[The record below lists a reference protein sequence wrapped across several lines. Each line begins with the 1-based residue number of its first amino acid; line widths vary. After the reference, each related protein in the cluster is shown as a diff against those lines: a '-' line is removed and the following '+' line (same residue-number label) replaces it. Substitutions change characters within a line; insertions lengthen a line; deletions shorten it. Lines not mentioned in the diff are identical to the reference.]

1 MKASAAQL
9 ASAIDRIGSARGDV
23 RLFLLHGNDDAGAAE
38 HAARLGRVMGAD
50 AERIDLDGA
59 ALKANPGLL
68 ADEAAS
74 LSLFGGKRW
83 VRVSAMGEESLE
95 AVTLLLSAP
104 HAGNPVVA
112 LAPSVKASGKL
123 VKAAIAAPAVLSLAC
138 YQPEGKAAAMLAAD
152 LARAHGV
159 RLMGDTA
166 AAMFA
171 AAGGDR
177 AVLTREI
184 EKLALFLDAAPDRP
198 REATAEALALI
209 GAGVDEAELG
219 SAVEALVGGRPD
231 LLGAELIELEAAGT
245 MIPTMRALARRLIAL
260 AEMRATVDAGESPDV
275 AVERHRVFFKERDST
290 IRLLRA
296 WSSPQIAQALARVR
310 RAERG
315 IMSGGGNAGVTGAHE
330 LVALSRAA
338 ARRL

>member
-1 MKASAAQL
+1 
-9 ASAIDRIGSARGDV
+9 
-23 RLFLLHGNDDAGAAE
+23 
-38 HAARLGRVMGAD
+38 
-50 AERIDLDGA
+50 
-59 ALKANPGLL
+59 
-68 ADEAAS
+68 
-74 LSLFGGKRW
+74 
-83 VRVSAMGEESLE
+83 MGEESLE
-95 AVTLLLSAP
+95 AVTLLLAAP

-112 LAPSVKASGKL
+112 LAPTVKASGKL
-123 VKAAIAAPAVLSLAC
+123 VKAAIAASAVLSLAC
-138 YQPEGKAAAMLAAD
+138 YQPEGKAAALLASD
-152 LARAHGV
+152 IARAHGV
-159 RLMGDTA
+159 RLTGDTA
-166 AAMFA
+166 AAMFTS
-171 AAGGDR
+171 AGGDR

-198 REATAEALALI
+198 REAGPETLAMI
-209 GAGVDEAELG
+209 GAGVDDAELG
-219 SAVEALVGGRPD
+219 TAVEALVGGRPD

-260 AEMRATVDAGESPDV
+260 AEMRATVDAGESPDI

-315 IMSGGGNAGVTGAHE
+315 IMSGGGNAAVTGAHE